1 MYVPQGIQIQISKI
15 LFGTGNRILL
25 KIPSPTHTHKKNNK
39 YLNNITCNIKMKFNT
54 SCRNNENIGQRSI
67 IFYLSTSLED
77 NVPSIRRQLAGKIRR
92 NNEISSI
99 RWSSAIIWPVINLI
113 NTCHRYRLPL
123 PLIVLLPLFRNH
135 GTETRILT
143 RSVA

>member
-1 MYVPQGIQIQISKI
+1 MYVPRGIQIQISKI

-25 KIPSPTHTHKKNNK
+25 KIPSPTHTKKTNK
-39 YLNNITCNIKMKFNT
+39 HLKNIICNIKMQFNT
-54 SCRNNENIGQRSI
+54 SCRNNKNIDQRSI
-67 IFYLSTSLED
+67 IFYFSTSLED

>member
-25 KIPSPTHTHKKNNK
+25 KIPSPTHSQKNNK
-39 YLNNITCNIKMKFNT
+39 HLKNIKCNIKMKFNT
-54 SCRNNENIGQRSI
+54 SCRNNKNIGQRSI
-67 IFYLSTSLED
+67 IFYFSTSLED
-77 NVPSIRRQLAGKIRR
+77 NVPSMRRQLAGKIRR
-92 NNEISSI
+92 NSEISSI

-123 PLIVLLPLFRNH
+123 PLIALLPLCRNH